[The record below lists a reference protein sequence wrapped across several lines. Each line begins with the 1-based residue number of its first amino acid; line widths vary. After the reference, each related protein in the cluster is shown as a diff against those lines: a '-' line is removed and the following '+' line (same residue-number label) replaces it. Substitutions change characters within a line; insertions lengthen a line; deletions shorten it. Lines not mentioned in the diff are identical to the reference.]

1 MAQKV
6 SLRSA
11 KPLGSSLQTVA
22 ADLFIGRY
30 RTLRSALP
38 PVSHWHDLV
47 LSTEARSAPERSQQ
61 YPVRRC
67 YIYIYQNFLRIII
80 LNKYHLYVHNK
91 VNRRYHAPRPTSS
104 FRGALGQQLSDL
116 PPSPKPGHIVW
127 RLSAVVAR
135 IRICSVV
142 QQ

>member
-67 YIYIYQNFLRIII
+67 QNLLRIII
-80 LNKYHLYVHNK
+80 INNHTPVNSQYGTPVLNLTYFIFFLHLLC
-91 VNRRYHAPRPTSS
+91 
-104 FRGALGQQLSDL
+104 GALDGE
-116 PPSPKPGHIVW
+116 GV
-127 RLSAVVAR
+127 SAYDHK
-135 IRICSVV
+135 V
-142 QQ
+142 Q

>member
-6 SLRSA
+6 SLHSA

-22 ADLFIGRY
+22 ADLFIGQY

-67 YIYIYQNFLRIII
+67 YIYIYQNFLRIILI
-80 LNKYHLYVHNK
+80 NNHSPVNSQYGTPGLNLTYFIFFLHLLC
-91 VNRRYHAPRPTSS
+91 S
-104 FRGALGQQLSDL
+104 ALDGEGFPLMTITYSNL
-116 PPSPKPGHIVW
+116 E
-127 RLSAVVAR
+127 
-135 IRICSVV
+135 
-142 QQ
+142 